1 MLDLAEFAH
10 RRLATIRGIVVGPPP
25 ATSIVTFRASTG
37 DEATDQIVTAL
48 HATGRFQV
56 STTTVDG
63 RAMIR
68 FAFLSPRTTEAR
80 VAEALDLV
88 TAVTAGAE
96 TEG

>member
-1 MLDLAEFAH
+1 
-10 RRLATIRGIVVGPPP
+10 LATIPGIVVGPPP

-37 DEATDQIVTAL
+37 DDATDEIVIAL

-56 STTTVDG
+56 STTTIDG

-80 VAEALDLV
+80 VADALDV
-88 TAVTAGAE
+88 VADVAARE
-96 TEG
+96 